1 MEQLIV
7 GYILIRNVEYMIKY
21 VYFRL
26 INGQEE
32 I

>member
-7 GYILIRNVEYMIKY
+7 GYILIRIVEYMINY